1 MKAISIQASYYVTKA
16 CEGGDMYAC
25 AVLGSMH
32 AKGLGVRRNLD
43 NAATYFKKSC
53 DGGEGFGCLLLGKLY
68 EDGFGVNKNYA
79 TAKLLLDK
87 SCALGNEEGCKNA
100 KFLEEKQKKET
111 K

>member
-1 MKAISIQASYYVTKA
+1 
-16 CEGGDMYAC
+16 MYAC

-68 EDGFGVNKNYA
+68 EDGFGVNKNYV

>member
-1 MKAISIQASYYVTKA
+1 
-16 CEGGDMYAC
+16 MYAC

-32 AKGLGVRRNLD
+32 AKGLGLRRDLD

-87 SCALGNEEGCKNA
+87 SCSLGNEEGCKNA
-100 KFLEEKQKKET
+100 KLLEEKLKKET